1 MVSSPGLF
9 LLLIFATI
17 WRGNGHPAALAA
29 RTQLATVYTKKS
41 YNAPRRE
48 QMDLHQLRCFVAAA
62 EELHFGRAAQ
72 RLEMLPSALGRFIRL
87 LEEDLGTRLMART
100 TRSVALTD
108 DGTALLKE
116 ARVLL
121 TQADAL
127 TAKYRAHGRHQ
138 AVTVRVGAIDS
149 AAAGL
154 LPMLLQDFRKQR
166 PEVTVQLV
174 EDKTIRLLPRVLSGR
189 IDLAFV
195 RPPEHRDRR
204 LDFMF
209 LLHETAVVAVSD
221 RHPFASKKRLS
232 IADLADQPLIV
243 PERRSRPHSHDLTM
257 KLFAEA
263 GLEARVV
270 QIADEKQTIV
280 NLVSAELGVAIVP
293 KWTSR
298 MAPRGVRYIRLAAS
312 DMNKLPLAAAWT
324 HGTRDP
330 IRDDILA
337 MVKVHLPR
345 YAREA

>member
-1 MVSSPGLF
+1 
-9 LLLIFATI
+9 
-17 WRGNGHPAALAA
+17 
-29 RTQLATVYTKKS
+29 
-41 YNAPRRE
+41 
-48 QMDLHQLRCFVAAA
+48 MDLHQLRCFVAAA

-100 TRSVALTD
+100 TRSIALTD
-108 DGTALLKE
+108 DGAILVKE
-116 ARVLL
+116 ARALL
-121 TQADAL
+121 AQADAL
-127 TAKYRAHGRHQ
+127 AAKFRTRGRKQ
-138 AVTVRVGAIDS
+138 AATVRVGAIDS

-154 LPMLLQDFRKQR
+154 LPMLLHDFREQR
-166 PEVTVQLV
+166 PDVTVQLV

-195 RPPEHRDRR
+195 RPPESPDKR
-204 LDFMF
+204 LEFMF
-209 LLHETAVVAVSD
+209 LFHETAVVAISD
-221 RHPFASKKRLS
+221 HHPLASKKRVT

-263 GLEARVV
+263 GLEARIV

-298 MAPRGVRYIRLAAS
+298 MPARGVRYVRLAAS
-312 DMNKLPLAAAWT
+312 DMNKLPTSWARPYASATPSRGFLLMRA
-324 HGTRDP
+324 
-330 IRDDILA
+330 
-337 MVKVHLPR
+337 VHMLCVAGVCLEIAVRTAPT
-345 YAREA
+345 AS

>member
-1 MVSSPGLF
+1 
-9 LLLIFATI
+9 
-17 WRGNGHPAALAA
+17 
-29 RTQLATVYTKKS
+29 
-41 YNAPRRE
+41 
-48 QMDLHQLRCFVAAA
+48 MDLHQLRCFVAAA

-87 LEEDLGTRLMART
+87 LEEDLGTRLMMRT

-108 DGTALLKE
+108 DGAILVKE
-116 ARVLL
+116 ARALL
-121 TQADAL
+121 AQADAL
-127 TAKYRAHGRHQ
+127 AAKFRMRGRKQ
-138 AVTVRVGAIDS
+138 AATVRVGAIDS

-154 LPMLLQDFRKQR
+154 LPMLLHDFREKR
-166 PEVTVQLV
+166 PDVTVQLV

-195 RPPEHRDRR
+195 RPPESPDKR
-204 LDFMF
+204 LEFMF
-209 LLHETAVVAVSD
+209 LFHETAVVAVSD
-221 RHPFASKKRLS
+221 HHPLASKKRVT
-232 IADLADQPLIV
+232 ITDLADQPLIV

-257 KLFAEA
+257 KLFTEA
-263 GLEARVV
+263 GLEARIV

-298 MAPRGVRYIRLAAS
+298 MAARGVRYVRFAAS

-324 HGTRDP
+324 RGTRDP
-330 IRDDILA
+330 IRDDILEMLKA
-337 MVKVHLPR
+337 NLSR